1 MCRQM
6 TATDLHEQNVW
17 AQRLVSL
24 LLVLLGIS
32 FAGILILG
40 SYYDQPIT
48 QSLSFLV
55 EDNFRYDSG
64 LNVHSFGDFQEVR
77 FALPSNDYPDVWT
90 NSNFAYTPTALIPHF
105 FAQQIQQWFG
115 IQFALWLYLSL
126 LCLCVSFPA
135 IFSSRKVK
143 DPNRRIAS
151 LLLLT
156 VFATPFFATFDR
168 GNSVGYAVPF
178 LMIFAFGFF
187 QNKNWIDIIGIVGA
201 FAIRPQFGIIG
212 MAYLA
217 SRDIK
222 KSITAA
228 AIGPS
233 LVIGSFIFMPKGFS
247 DSLNSWFANL
257 ISFSKNY
264 EPGGKF
270 PVNLSLSSVFR
281 SELFLNRY
289 SYFAMLTIVSVLLIF
304 IIFRTQHD
312 RGRLLIAS
320 LSMTCLIPKVSFVY
334 YSVFVLVIAAMI
346 FTEPKFLE
354 PPSSSSHEPNKR
366 RQIKTRIAY
375 NYLLITVVAISLAPI
390 PFVREVGRNS
400 IALESFSTLWTIVL
414 IATLAQQIVE
424 HYNAKAAA

>member
-1 MCRQM
+1 MCKQM
-6 TATDLHEQNVW
+6 TENDLREPNIW
-17 AQRLVSL
+17 AQRLISL

-32 FAGILILG
+32 FVGILILG

-64 LNVHSFGDFQEVR
+64 LNTHSFGDFQEVR
-77 FALPSNDYPDVWT
+77 FALPSNDYPDVWA
-90 NSNFAYTPTALIPHF
+90 NSNFAYTPTALLPHF

-115 IQFALWLYLSL
+115 IQFSLWLYLSL
-126 LCLCVSFPA
+126 LCLCVAFPA
-135 IFSSRKVK
+135 IFALRKVN

-178 LMIFAFGFF
+178 LMIFASGFF
-187 QNKNWIDIIGIVGA
+187 YNKNWIDLIGVIGA
-201 FAIRPQFGIIG
+201 FAIRPQFGLIG
-212 MAYLA
+212 LA
-217 SRDIK
+217 FLAARDIK
-222 KSITAA
+222 KSITTGV
-228 AIGPS
+228 IGPA
-233 LVIGSFIFMPKGFS
+233 LVLGSFIFMPKGFIG
-247 DSLNSWFANL
+247 SLKSWFANL
-257 ISFSKNY
+257 TSFSKNY
-264 EPGGKF
+264 EPGGDF
-270 PVNLSLSSVFR
+270 PVNLSLSSVFKFDVF
-281 SELFLNRY
+281 SDRY
-289 SYFAMLTIVSVLLIF
+289 SHLAILTITTVLFIF
-304 IIFRTQHD
+304 LIFRTQHD
-312 RGRLLIAS
+312 RGRLLIVT

-346 FTEPKFLE
+346 FTEPKFLD
-354 PPSSSSHEPNKR
+354 PPSSLSPESNAR
-366 RQIKTRIAY
+366 RQIKTRVAY

-414 IATLAQQIVE
+414 VATLAQQIIE
-424 HYNAKAAA
+424 HYNAKVAA